1 MSINTRRFIRGL
13 MRSWTAN
20 AGVIMAVLGF
30 MQTQQELISKYL
42 GESATGIIMMLF
54 GATVVALRAKTTESL
69 SSKGAR

>member
-1 MSINTRRFIRGL
+1 
-13 MRSWTAN
+13 
-20 AGVIMAVLGF
+20 MAVLGF